1 MDRGT
6 DALKSHISSIS
17 KMEVRQTRRGFCQEI
32 LGCEARTEFKYFI
45 EGTQV
50 AHSIEDSDC
59 CCRFW
64 ISPNHPFTM
73 EVKELNTDAEM
84 ITIDRPCRCS
94 IGCCKCCCYQEISV
108 NSGGQVLGTLKEDC
122 WYCVPAFTSR
132 DEAGNPVYKIHQP
145 TCCCGICVNCCT
157 EGNPCCGRGCC
168 KVPFRVYPA
177 TQSDTGGDAPYVGKI
192 LKQPKSL
199 MTEAFTDANAF
210 ELIFPDGSTVAQK
223 GVILGTS
230 IMLNAVFFEDTGG
243 GTISI

>member
-1 MDRGT
+1 M
-6 DALKSHISSIS
+6 
-17 KMEVRQTRRGFCQEI
+17 
-32 LGCEARTEFKYFI
+32 
-45 EGTQV
+45 

-145 TCCCGICVNCCT
+145 TCCCGMCVDCFT
-157 EGNPCCGRGCC
+157 EDECWGCC
-168 KVPFRVYPA
+168 KVSLRVYPA
-177 TQSDTGGDAPYVGKI
+177 TQSYTGGGAPYVGKI
-192 LKQPKSL
+192 LRGKGDL
-199 MTEAFTDANAF
+199 EVM
-210 ELIFPDGSTVAQK
+210 FPDGSTVAQK

-230 IMLNAVFFEDTGG
+230 ILLNAVFFEK
-243 GTISI
+243 

>member
-1 MDRGT
+1 MGEKMDRGT
-6 DALKSHISSIS
+6 DAFKSHISSIS

-108 NSGGQVLGTLKEDC
+108 NSGGQVLGTLKEDF
-122 WYCVPAFTSR
+122 WLCVPAFTSR
-132 DEAGNPVYKIHQP
+132 DEAGSPIYKIHQP
-145 TCCCGICVNCCT
+145 TCCCGMCVDCFTEDECC
-157 EGNPCCGRGCC
+157 GCC
-168 KVPFRVYPA
+168 KVSLRVYPA
-177 TQSDTGGDAPYVGKI
+177 TQSYTGGGAPYVGKI
-192 LKQPKSL
+192 LRGNGDL
-199 MTEAFTDANAF
+199 EVM
-210 ELIFPDGSTVAQK
+210 FPDGSTVAQK
-223 GVILGTS
+223 GVLLGSSLLLNGIIFHDIKLLCLLEIFKKS
-230 IMLNAVFFEDTGG
+230 IGL
-243 GTISI
+243 